1 MFQRF
6 FNVIKAIVINK
17 KKKVRISI
25 TAHVGNTKFEGK
37 NLLAARSNLLNS
49 VIGYGSY
56 IRENSSLPRT
66 RIGKYCSISW
76 NVKLVAGTHPARD
89 WVSTY
94 PGFFSIKT
102 DGICSYTQEQRFE
115 EYRYVDDDKRYF
127 CEIGNDV
134 WIGSD
139 VIILQGVKIGNGAIV
154 ASGAVVTKDVP
165 DFAIV
170 GGVPAKII
178 RYRFDKDEINFLN
191 RLQWWNRQ
199 EKWIQNHALY
209 FSDIK
214 LLKDHVEKSDEEI

>member
-1 MFQRF
+1 MA
-6 FNVIKAIVINK
+6 VILEK
-17 KKKVRISI
+17 
-25 TAHVGNTKFEGK
+25 TAVCQERELANTVQSLGM
-37 NLLAARSNLLNS
+37 SNLL
-49 VIGYGSY
+49 
-56 IRENSSLPRT
+56 REHILQRT
-66 RIGKYCSISW
+66 GFLHI
-76 NVKLVAGTHPARD
+76 
-89 WVSTY
+89 

-102 DGICSYTQEQRFE
+102 EGICSYTQEQRFE

-178 RYRFDKDEINFLN
+178 RYRFTKDEINFLN
-191 RLQWWNRQ
+191 QLQWWNRQ

-214 LLKDHVEKSDEEI
+214 LLKDRVEKSDERKYKRL

>member
-1 MFQRF
+1 M
-6 FNVIKAIVINK
+6 
-17 KKKVRISI
+17 
-25 TAHVGNTKFEGK
+25 
-37 NLLAARSNLLNS
+37 
-49 VIGYGSY
+49 
-56 IRENSSLPRT
+56 
-66 RIGKYCSISW
+66 
-76 NVKLVAGTHPARD
+76 
-89 WVSTY
+89 
-94 PGFFSIKT
+94 
-102 DGICSYTQEQRFE
+102 
-115 EYRYVDDDKRYF
+115 DDDKRYF

-178 RYRFDKDEINFLN
+178 RYRFTKDEINFLN
-191 RLQWWNRQ
+191 QLQWWNRQ

-214 LLKDHVEKSDEEI
+214 LLKDRVEKSDERKYKRL